1 MSVTPVLV
9 SLLRTRLG
17 SVSVNR
23 SSESYEKTS
32 VLPSTEPVVEWDSP
46 GQRKEH
52 RMTIETKETFENEKD
67 LEVQG
72 TRPPTN
78 LRRGC
83 VPVGV
88 GTCGATEVDHGPVGK
103 HGG

>member
-1 MSVTPVLV
+1 
-9 SLLRTRLG
+9 
-17 SVSVNR
+17 
-23 SSESYEKTS
+23 
-32 VLPSTEPVVEWDSP
+32 
-46 GQRKEH
+46 
-52 RMTIETKETFENEKD
+52 MTIETKETFENEKD